1 MARWMRVCAVVCGL
15 ALFAAGCSSDT
26 SGSSSESETSESGRA
41 PKDSIDVAFVY
52 VGPVGDAG
60 WTKRHDDGRKYMEEK
75 LVEKLGDDNV
85 RVKYSESILE
95 SVEASTPIFEKLCA
109 EGFDLVFA
117 TSFGYGDA
125 IEPVAPNCRETI
137 FMHATGYKVA
147 ENVGTYFGAAEEAR
161 YLTGIAAAKASKS
174 GKIGYV
180 AAFGIPEV
188 VRGINAFTLGAQSV
202 NPAATVQV
210 EWTSTWFDP
219 DKERAAAVKLLDG
232 GADVIAQHQ
241 DTPLPG
247 EMAEQRG
254 AKWVGYNDDMSRFAP
269 NAWLTAPVWNW
280 GPYYLSVAESVL
292 DGTWTSEQH
301 YGNMADG
308 MVGLAPFGASVDKAT
323 QDLINAK
330 AEDIKSG
337 KFAPF
342 TGPITD
348 QAGATKAAKGDVI
361 PLPDLLSMDYFVKG
375 VVGEIPK
382 T

>member
-26 SGSSSESETSESGRA
+26 SGSSSDSETSESGRA

-188 VRGINAFTLGAQSV
+188 VRGINAITLGAQ
-202 NPAATVQV
+202 
-210 EWTSTWFDP
+210 
-219 DKERAAAVKLLDG
+219 
-232 GADVIAQHQ
+232 
-241 DTPLPG
+241 
-247 EMAEQRG
+247 
-254 AKWVGYNDDMSRFAP
+254 
-269 NAWLTAPVWNW
+269 
-280 GPYYLSVAESVL
+280 
-292 DGTWTSEQH
+292 
-301 YGNMADG
+301 
-308 MVGLAPFGASVDKAT
+308 
-323 QDLINAK
+323 
-330 AEDIKSG
+330 
-337 KFAPF
+337 
-342 TGPITD
+342 
-348 QAGATKAAKGDVI
+348 
-361 PLPDLLSMDYFVKG
+361 
-375 VVGEIPK
+375 
-382 T
+382 